1 LQELENEENKS
12 LQVQNK
18 NDYDKQ
24 KKERKKRFKSQEK
37 EGNHQTSPSN
47 NIMMQNYNS
56 NFSNPQMALN
66 TNRSK

>member
-1 LQELENEENKS
+1 LQELQNEENKS

-24 KKERKKRFKSQEK
+24 KKERQKRFKSQEK

-47 NIMMQNYNS
+47 NIMCES
-56 NFSNPQMALN
+56 S
-66 TNRSK
+66 